1 MRHLT
6 KTNKHFLL
14 VGLTFLATSLIFY
27 ILAWLGQPSLENT
40 LVNVCSLAFTLGI
53 STYVLLGL
61 KMITDTLKTSS
72 HSQQR
77 EQTESTFEWIFCYN
91 STAVLEMTK

>member
-6 KTNKHFLL
+6 KTYKNFLL
-14 VGLTFLATSLIFY
+14 VGLATSLIFY

-40 LVNVCSLAFTLGI
+40 LVNVSSIAFTLGVV
-53 STYVLLGL
+53 TYILLGL

-72 HSQQR
+72 HP
-77 EQTESTFEWIFCYN
+77 
-91 STAVLEMTK
+91 

>member
-6 KTNKHFLL
+6 KTYKHFLL
-14 VGLTFLATSLIFY
+14 IGLIFLATSLIFY

-40 LVNVCSLAFTLGI
+40 LVNVSSIAFTVGI
-53 STYVLLGL
+53 STYILLGL

-72 HSQQR
+72 HS
-77 EQTESTFEWIFCYN
+77 
-91 STAVLEMTK
+91 

>member
-14 VGLTFLATSLIFY
+14 VGLTLLATSLIFY

-40 LVNVCSLAFTLGI
+40 LVNVSSIAFTLGLV
-53 STYVLLGL
+53 TYILLGL

-72 HSQQR
+72 HP
-77 EQTESTFEWIFCYN
+77 
-91 STAVLEMTK
+91 